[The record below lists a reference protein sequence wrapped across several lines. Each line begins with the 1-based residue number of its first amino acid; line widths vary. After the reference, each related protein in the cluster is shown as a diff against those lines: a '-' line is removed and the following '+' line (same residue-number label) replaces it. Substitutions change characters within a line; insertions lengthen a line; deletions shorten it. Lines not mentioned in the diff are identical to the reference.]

1 MPAGLSPLR
10 GFLAIGSL
18 LICGDTRNFWPST
31 RKFVGGGAVLLSHG
45 TAARLKARC
54 THLLS
59 IQANTLLI
67 PAPLAG
73 VLPTCRMASLLRMV
87 ALDPCQ

>member
-1 MPAGLSPLR
+1 MPAGLPPLG

-18 LICGDTRNFWPST
+18 LICGDTRETFGPPRDSLCE
-31 RKFVGGGAVLLSHG
+31 GGVLLSHG

-67 PAPLAG
+67 PTPLAG
-73 VLPTCRMASLLRMV
+73 VLPTLQDGEPFGDGCS
-87 ALDPCQ
+87 